1 MSDDLPQS
9 QSYAKQ
15 VLPPDLRRP
24 GARTIILVALLFVAM
39 LTGMF
44 LVGYVPH
51 RGDAARARTDANERA
66 NAVPSVGV
74 LTPREGGEFSS
85 RVFAECWMPIGG
97 EQQTKSGLKTA
108 WGERPFVQPEL
119 VLKMQP
125 DGSEV
130 VSGWKSY
137 IEQGAV
143 ITRGSDTSE
152 YILYENLWQFSI
164 TEDLRAASDLPVTIK
179 IVSRPKK
186 GEEQ

>member
-1 MSDDLPQS
+1 MRAGLCGIIFSLSTLILGCGPSAPLTAVSAGDIPHTTHLTMKEGDAQRFQLPDGKEI
-9 QSYAKQ
+9 A
-15 VLPPDLRRP
+15 VWCERP
-24 GARTIILVALLFVAM
+24 GF
-39 LTGMF
+39 
-44 LVGYVPH
+44 
-51 RGDAARARTDANERA
+51 
-66 NAVPSVGV
+66 
-74 LTPREGGEFSS
+74 
-85 RVFAECWMPIGG
+85 PIGG